1 MKKMLTNNLTL
12 KLLSVVAAIML
23 WLVVMNIDDPYT
35 YRDFSPVQVT
45 MLNENVV
52 TDQGKVYKIEDGS
65 DVISLRVW
73 GKKSILR
80 DLNIEY
86 FTATADMQKS
96 IKYNDL
102 VGIEVSCS
110 NKNIRTADINM
121 SRENV
126 VISVEDA
133 ASEQFN
139 VVVKQNGK
147 VADGYMIGAALPEQ
161 SLIQINGPASVI
173 AKIKRVEV
181 EIKTTGDWN
190 KIKTLKAGEI
200 PNDWLCQMTH
210 YMAVTGYER
219 WDLAALAEGREL
231 YVLTLN
237 REEEDIR
244 ALMQAEREFWQC
256 VQSREPPGV
265 DGSKATA
272 EALGQLYQSE
282 DTGACV
288 LLDPVAHDLEHLLQ
302 LKAEKKELEARIKE
316 AENVVKAYMG
326 TSESGAYGNVSVT
339 WKTVA
344 QTAYDT
350 KALCREHPD
359 LARQYKRIS
368 TSRRFTIK
376 ED

>member
-1 MKKMLTNNLTL
+1 MKGSSMIIKKKTANHKEWLALRNGYIGGSDAAAVIGLNPYKSPFALWAEKTGQTL
-12 KLLSVVAAIML
+12 PFRGNIATRVGNELEQLVATLYAEETGNKVRNDNGTYFNDAYP
-23 WLVVMNIDDPYT
+23 WACANID
-35 YRDFSPVQVT
+35 RR
-45 MLNENVV
+45 
-52 TDQGKVYKIEDGS
+52 I
-65 DVISLRVW
+65 
-73 GKKSILR
+73 
-80 DLNIEY
+80 
-86 FTATADMQKS
+86 
-96 IKYNDL
+96 
-102 VGIEVSCS
+102 
-110 NKNIRTADINM
+110 
-121 SRENV
+121 
-126 VISVEDA
+126 
-133 ASEQFN
+133 
-139 VVVKQNGK
+139 
-147 VADGYMIGAALPEQ
+147 IGAKAGL
-161 SLIQINGPASVI
+161 
-173 AKIKRVEV
+173 

-190 KIKTLKAGEI
+190 KIKALKAGEI

-231 YVLTLN
+231 YILTLN

-244 ALMQAEREFWQC
+244 ALMQAEQEFWRC

-272 EALGQLYQSE
+272 EALSQLYQNE
-282 DTGACV
+282 DTGTCV

-302 LKAEKKELEARIKE
+302 LKAEKKELEVRIKE

-339 WKTVA
+339 WKTVT
-344 QTAYDT
+344 QTTYDT
-350 KALCREHPD
+350 KALRREHPD